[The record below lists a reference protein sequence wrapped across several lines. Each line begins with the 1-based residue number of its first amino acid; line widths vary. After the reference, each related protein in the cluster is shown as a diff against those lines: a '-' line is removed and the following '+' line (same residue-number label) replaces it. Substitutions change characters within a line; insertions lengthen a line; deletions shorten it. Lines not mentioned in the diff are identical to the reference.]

1 VKPVGH
7 PYVLNTGTY
16 MKRYVPVTEFGA
28 DYLKDEHGW
37 ILFPTYD
44 VQRRRDLFP
53 QEVFAHP
60 AKANIFLM
68 EEIIEYTTQ
77 PGDTILDPFGG
88 TGTTMIA
95 ALSGRNVT
103 TIEIEQ
109 GYLELQ
115 QRIHSE
121 WLDTPDLAE
130 GLGNIRQLQ
139 GDCRLVLPVPC
150 DHIVFSPPYGNALG
164 KSTGLDKDVAKGQ
177 EAFTEWGKYSQASNN
192 LGNLNPFLFAQA
204 MKKVYAGLAASVP
217 PGGSMVVI
225 TKDIMRNQKRVHLS
239 QDCIKTCSDVGFTLT
254 EWHKWKTSGSAQAK
268 IMRSKGAEVVWDE
281 DILVFRRN

>member
-1 VKPVGH
+1 
-7 PYVLNTGTY
+7 
-16 MKRYVPVTEFGA
+16 MTEFGSQ
-28 DYLKDEHGW
+28 YEKDEHGW

-68 EEIIEYTTQ
+68 EEIIEHTTK

-121 WLDTPDLAE
+121 WLDTPDLAKN
-130 GLGNIRQLQ
+130 LGDITQLY
-139 GDCRLVLPVPC
+139 GDCRLVLPVYC
-150 DHIVFSPPYGNALG
+150 NHVIFSPPYSTALG

-177 EAFTEWGKYSQASNN
+177 EAFTEWGKYSDSSNN
-192 LGNLNPFLFAQA
+192 LGNLNPFLFGKA
-204 MKKVYAGLAASVP
+204 MEKVYQGLSMSVP
-217 PGGSMVVI
+217 PGGTMTVI
-225 TKDIMRNQKRVHLS
+225 TKDIMRNQLRVFLS
-239 QDCIKTCSDVGFTLT
+239 KDCIATCNSLGFELK

-268 IMRSKGAEVVWDE
+268 IMRSKGAEVIWDE
-281 DILVFRRN
+281 DILIFRKE